1 MDGTID
7 GLRPG
12 QEHGLAVH
20 ESGDLSGGCA
30 SVGAHFNPRGARHGS
45 PVKGGGGGACAER
58 HVGDLGNVRA
68 DGDGRATFR
77 FADDLLKVWDVVG
90 RSLVVAEGR
99 DDLGQGGHPRSKVT
113 ETIVSFLYLFYGEK
127 NHLADR
133 RQLRRPALLRH
144 HRPLRRALPE
154 QRQEVLRLRRRHHLG
169 REERPRGGRGEES
182 GSRGLLTEIKN
193 VHKRRENDAYLTVII
208 QVILFQQCA
217 LQ

>member
-45 PVKGGGGGACAER
+45 PVKGGGGGACEER

-113 ETIVSFLYLFYGEK
+113 KDHTVKSFVLVLQK
-127 NHLADR
+127 KSS
-133 RQLRRPALLRH
+133 LRSTATAAPRSPAASSPAPPGSSRT
-144 HRPLRRALPE
+144 A
-154 QRQEVLRLRRRHHLG
+154 
-169 REERPRGGRGEES
+169 PRSFAPATASPSGTRGAS
-182 GSRGLLTEIKN
+182 P
-193 VHKRRENDAYLTVII
+193 RRERAGVR
-208 QVILFQQCA
+208 VKRPPES
-217 LQ
+217 

>member
-113 ETIVSFLYLFYGEK
+113 KDHTVNSSVLFLRKKKSSQIDG
-127 NHLADR
+127 NCGA
-133 RQLRRPALLRH
+133 
-144 HRPLRRALPE
+144 PLSC
-154 QRQEVLRLRRRHHLG
+154 G
-169 REERPRGGRGEES
+169 
-182 GSRGLLTEIKN
+182 
-193 VHKRRENDAYLTVII
+193 II
-208 QVILFQQCA
+208 ARSAGLFQNSAKKFCA
-217 LQ
+217 CDGVTIWDERSVPAAGEGRSQGQEAS